1 MDALILFLF
10 LFFFISLSVPIG
22 ICLGLSTALTL
33 LLTSKIPTMII
44 AQNAFTGLDSFPLMA
59 IPFFILAGNLME
71 HGGISRRILTFADSL
86 VGFITGGLAMVTTLS
101 CMIFAAISGSGPATV
116 SAIGSFMIPAMKRR
130 GYDDGFAAGL
140 AAAAGSIG
148 VIIPPSIPF
157 VIYAVATGT
166 SISDLFIAGVIP
178 GILVGSA
185 LMLVSY
191 VISKKNGWKGNEQKP
206 SIKNV
211 LVQFKESFWALLMP
225 VIVLGSIY
233 ASICTPTEAA
243 VIGIV
248 YAIAVGKIVY
258 KELEWKFIY
267 KAIVDAALING
278 ATSFMIGLSSSFASY
293 LTMARVPA
301 TVAVLLTS
309 ATESPIVVLLIIN
322 IFMLIVGCFIDNI
335 SSCLIL
341 APIFLP
347 IVVSYGISPV
357 HFGLVMTLALAIG
370 FVTPP
375 YGANLFV
382 SAAISGV
389 PFNKVARSAVPL
401 VLAMIIVLLAVTYIE
416 PLTMTLVRMVAK

>member
-178 GILVGSA
+178 GILVGIA

-322 IFMLIVGCFIDNI
+322 IFLLIVGCFIDNI

-347 IVVSYGISPV
+347 IVVNFGISPV
-357 HFGLVMTLALAIG
+357 HFGLIMTLALAIG

-416 PLTMTLVRMVAK
+416 PLSMTLVRMVAK

>member
-178 GILVGSA
+178 GILVGIA

-347 IVVSYGISPV
+347 IVVNFGISPV
-357 HFGLVMTLALAIG
+357 HFGLIMTLALAIG

-375 YGANLFV
+375 YGASLFV

>member
-22 ICLGLSTALTL
+22 ICLGLSTTLTL
-33 LLTSKIPTMII
+33 LLTSKIPTIII

-178 GILVGSA
+178 GILVGVA
-185 LMLVSY
+185 LMIVSY
-191 VISKKNGWKGNEQKP
+191 IISKKNGWKGNEQKP

-211 LVQFKESFWALLMP
+211 MVQFKESFWALLMP

-233 ASICTPTEAA
+233 TSISTPTEAA

-248 YAIAVGKIVY
+248 YAVAVGKLVY

-267 KAIVDAALING
+267 KAVVDAALING

-293 LTMARVPA
+293 LTMARVPS
-301 TVAVLLTS
+301 TVALLLTS
-309 ATESPIVVLLIIN
+309 ATDSPIAILLIIN
-322 IFMLIVGCFIDNI
+322 IFLLIVGCFIDNI

-382 SAAISGV
+382 ATAISGV

-401 VLAMIIVLLAVTYIE
+401 VLAMIAVLLAVTYIE
-416 PLTMTLVRMVAK
+416 PLSMTLVRMVAK